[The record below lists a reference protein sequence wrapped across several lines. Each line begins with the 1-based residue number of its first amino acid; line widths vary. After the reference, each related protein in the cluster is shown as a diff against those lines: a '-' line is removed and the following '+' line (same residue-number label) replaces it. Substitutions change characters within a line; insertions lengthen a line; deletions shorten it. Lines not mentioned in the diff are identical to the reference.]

1 MSAAQADWD
10 DQHGRL
16 SPWLASL
23 SNAEQAALAE
33 QYAATMARM
42 LGPNPVS
49 QETGE

>member
-23 SNAEQAALAE
+23 SNAEQSDLAAK
-33 QYAATMARM
+33 YAAAMARV

-49 QETGE
+49 QETGD